1 MSEVYKLWFNVGP
14 VQGFVGQARR
24 TRDLWTA
31 SWMLSN
37 LTETALA
44 KAEKFGGK
52 AVNPY
57 RSEGVVGLVESN
69 SNDFGGYPNWF
80 VVEFDSEEQA
90 AFAATEAVK
99 AFNDA
104 WKQMADLV
112 WNQKVKAFEE
122 FGYNTKEIWERQ
134 ISHFWE
140 ISWSVFSSEN
150 PPDRKTIRN
159 VYSDVEPGTKCS
171 LMGTYQEI
179 SGFYGKGSWK
189 KQQLFWEELSKGSS
203 YNLKGGEKLCATAV
217 VKRFYPEL
225 SKLGKSAWPS
235 TSFIAALPWLKVL
248 IDEVPERA
256 KQYFE
261 LAKSCSVE
269 QSEVI
274 SAKELK
280 LPSWVSLD
288 APYWYKNTLR
298 NNVEELKNSK
308 NLFDELEDLYKD
320 EKLKNRKPVPYYALL
335 VMDGDSMGDLIKS
348 LQANGKSS
356 SMLSKHL
363 YEFSKEVP
371 SIIKDFDGFTV
382 YAGGDDVLA
391 IIPAVNA
398 IPAAAKVAEVYKKE
412 FTQSGLTATISGAIV
427 YAHFG
432 YMLKNIIKTAHHLLD
447 DVAKNKTGRDSLA
460 LAIIQGSGLN
470 ALWSAPWDVVLGKH
484 QGTTDL
490 CDIVELFGVDE
501 DMQTSFNASFLY
513 KLRESFIRLSE
524 GYEVKPGFFMEY
536 ETDIEDIFF
545 DIAYSE
551 FRRRM
556 SKDESKKTPQDI
568 SKQAVKDLMSISKEW
583 TRSRNTSGDPIISHK
598 AGSFGFDG
606 WRIARFLKQVK
617 ESKVEDHG

>member
-1 MSEVYKLWFNVGP
+1 LSEIYKLWFNVGP

-37 LTETALA
+37 LTENALA
-44 KAEKFGGK
+44 KAEKLGGK

-57 RSEGVVGLVESN
+57 RSEGVVGSVESS

-90 AFAATEAVK
+90 TFAATESVK
-99 AFNDA
+99 AFNYA

-112 WNQKVKAFEE
+112 WNKKVKACEE
-122 FGYNTKEIWERQ
+122 FGSNTKEIWERQ

-159 VYSDVEPGTKCS
+159 VNSDVEPGTKCS

-179 SGFYGKGSWK
+179 SGFYGKGEWQ
-189 KQQLFWEELSKGSS
+189 KQKLFWENLRKESS
-203 YNLKGGEKLCATAV
+203 FNLKDGEKLCAIAL

-225 SKLGKSAWPS
+225 SNIATSAWPS
-235 TSFIAALPWLKVL
+235 TSFVAALPWLRIL
-248 IDEVPERA
+248 ETDAPEKA

-261 LAKSCSVE
+261 LAKMYSVE
-269 QSEVI
+269 RSEVI

-280 LPSWVSLD
+280 LPSWTSLD
-288 APYWYKNTLR
+288 APYWYKNTLI

-308 NLFDELEDLYKD
+308 HLLDELGDLYKD

-348 LQANGKSS
+348 LQAKGKSS

-371 SIIKDFDGFTV
+371 SIIKKFDGFTV

-398 IPAAAKVAEVYKKE
+398 ISAAAKVSEAYKKE
-412 FTQSGLTATISGAIV
+412 FIKSELTATISGAIV

-432 YMLKNIIKTAHHLLD
+432 YMLRKVIVIAHHLLD
-447 DVAKNKTGRDSLA
+447 EIAKEKTGRDSLA
-460 LAIIQGSGLN
+460 LAIVQGSGLN
-470 ALWSAPWDVVLGKH
+470 ALWSAPWDVILGKYE
-484 QGTTDL
+484 GTIPL
-490 CDIVELFGVDE
+490 LKFLE
-501 DMQTSFNASFLY
+501 DDSESRFNASYLY
-513 KLRESFIRLSE
+513 KLRGSFMRLSE

-556 SKDESKKTPQDI
+556 SKDESKKTSQDI
-568 SKQAVKDLMSISKEW
+568 SKQSIKDLMSLSKEW